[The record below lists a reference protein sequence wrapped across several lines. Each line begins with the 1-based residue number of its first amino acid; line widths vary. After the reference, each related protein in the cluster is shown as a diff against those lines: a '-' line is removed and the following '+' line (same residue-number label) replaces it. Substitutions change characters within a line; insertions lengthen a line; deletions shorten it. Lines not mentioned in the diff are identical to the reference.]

1 MTLPNID
8 EDKPFV
14 VESHTS
20 EVAISATLNQDGR
33 PVAFISRK
41 FELHE
46 LHELHYLSVEKEAT
60 AIIESVRKWEHLL
73 RHKHFMLITDQRS
86 VTLLMNNPKRTKIK
100 NNKILNWSL
109 ELASLSYTIQY
120 CPGPENVAAS
130 YLVRPVLHYPTSI
143 VRKRSMQELQGFY
156 SMYVPKTYLS
166 VLMRWENFVK
176 HVKCVLK

>member
-60 AIIESVRKWEHLL
+60 AIIESV
-73 RHKHFMLITDQRS
+73 
-86 VTLLMNNPKRTKIK
+86 
-100 NNKILNWSL
+100 
-109 ELASLSYTIQY
+109 
-120 CPGPENVAAS
+120 
-130 YLVRPVLHYPTSI
+130 
-143 VRKRSMQELQGFY
+143 
-156 SMYVPKTYLS
+156 
-166 VLMRWENFVK
+166 
-176 HVKCVLK
+176 

>member
-46 LHELHYLSVEKEAT
+46 LHYLSVEKEAT

-73 RHKHFMLITDQRS
+73 RRKHFMLITDQRS
-86 VTLLMNNPKRTKIK
+86 VTLLMDNPKRTKIK